1 MEPSLLDPT
10 AIAVNRPAVG
20 NAIQRALPGTPRLIV
35 HGAATLLAVACLS
48 TAASTARAAPP
59 PPAGSTEDNGL
70 AEIVV
75 TAEKVRSTVQD
86 TPISVTAVSAAQ
98 LTAAGIT
105 SVEQIAHDVPGLS
118 MRSAGPGLTEYEAR
132 GLASN
137 GGAAPT
143 VGFYLDEIPL
153 SPPALSQSGKVV
165 IDPSLYDLERV
176 EVLRGPQGTLYGS
189 SSMGGTVKVV
199 TAQPKLN
206 LFEGSVQATLSDTA
220 GGGGNWSGNAMLN
233 LPFGDMFALRVVGG
247 DLYRSGWID
256 QVNLGTAGFP
266 VTLGQTTFGNLG
278 AVTPVSVIKNAN
290 DERLWGGRATLLFKP
305 SDDLSITAMV
315 FNQKMALGGYDL
327 LDSQPTSPQPGPI
340 YTAHYNAFPFRE
352 GVHDD
357 ITIYGLT
364 VNANLGFADLTSAT
378 SYFDRLGWQTQ
389 DASESIYW
397 TNGGGTPFVP
407 VPYSERDP
415 SRQFTQELRLTS
427 RNDGALHWVAGA
439 FYSRLN
445 STWEEI
451 SNNAALTPGYQ
462 PPPAAQP
469 TAQQVF
475 DTGSFFTSWNP
486 YSVSQI
492 ALFADGSYKI
502 TDHWKV
508 AAGLRWYKYS
518 SRQDEIS
525 WGFDGPNPDR
535 TTAFANATTTRAGD
549 RGYNP
554 RVNVSWEPTKDLN
567 LYATAARGFR
577 PGGANQILPPPT
589 SPPFCAIAGPLSF
602 GPDSAW
608 NYEVGEKARLFDNW
622 LTINSDVYYIKWHG
636 VQQVFTLLCGYQFY
650 NNAGDARAFGPELE
664 VNAKLAEEWTVSLSA
679 AYTDSK
685 ITSPSADYLKYL
697 TTQAVV
703 SPGPSTNTYCQTAAG
718 CTAPILNV
726 AKDTASISLV
736 YSTNVASD
744 YKLTA
749 RLSDSFTGTSTDVA
763 YYYGYQLPSYN
774 IANARLTLAHADW
787 SAHLFV
793 DNLTNKQALISSN
806 NTSFQFNIPQ
816 LVRYSTNQPR
826 TVGAQLNYRF

>member
-1 MEPSLLDPT
+1 MEPSALDRTVHTVAHP
-10 AIAVNRPAVG
+10 NVG
-20 NAIQRALPGTPRLIV
+20 NAIHRALHGAPRLV
-35 HGAATLLAVACLS
+35 ARSAATLVAAACLS
-48 TAASTARAAPP
+48 AALSAAQAAPP
-59 PPAGSTEDNGL
+59 AAGSTEDNGL

-75 TAEKVRSTVQD
+75 TAEKVRSTVLD
-86 TPISVTAVSAAQ
+86 TPISLTAVSAAQ

-206 LFEGSVQATLSDTA
+206 LFEGSVQATVSDTT

-233 LPFGDMFALRVVGG
+233 LPIGDMLAVRIVGG

-266 VTLGQTTFGNLG
+266 VTLGVPTFGNLG

-290 DERLWGGRATLLFKP
+290 DERLWGGRATVLFKP

-340 YTAHYNAFPFRE
+340 YKAHYSAFPFRE

-364 VNANLGFADLTSAT
+364 VNANVGFADLTSAT

-475 DTGSFFTSWNP
+475 ETGSFFTSWNP
-486 YSVSQI
+486 YSVSQV

-525 WGFDGPNPDR
+525 WGFDGPNPDK

-549 RGYNP
+549 RGP
-554 RVNVSWEPTKDLN
+554 RLPAGRRQPDPAAADVAAVLR
-567 LYATAARGFR
+567 ARGPAVVRAGQRLELRGRREGAAVRQLADRQQRLLLHQVARRAAGVHAALRLPVLQQRGRRARLR
-577 PGGANQILPPPT
+577 PGARGQREARRGMDGVAERRLHGLEDHEPERGLPEVPDD
-589 SPPFCAIAGPLSF
+589 AGGRVAGPVDEHLL
-602 GPDSAW
+602 PDRGRLHGADP
-608 NYEVGEKARLFDNW
+608 ERREGHGEHLARLFDGRRVG
-622 LTINSDVYYIKWHG
+622 LQADRAALRQLHG
-636 VQQVFTLLCGYQFY
+636 HVDGRCLLLRLPAPVLQHRQRP
-650 NNAGDARAFGPELE
+650 ADARA
-664 VNAKLAEEWTVSLSA
+664 
-679 AYTDSK
+679 
-685 ITSPSADYLKYL
+685 
-697 TTQAVV
+697 Q
-703 SPGPSTNTYCQTAAG
+703 
-718 CTAPILNV
+718 
-726 AKDTASISLV
+726 
-736 YSTNVASD
+736 
-744 YKLTA
+744 
-749 RLSDSFTGTSTDVA
+749 RL
-763 YYYGYQLPSYN
+763 
-774 IANARLTLAHADW
+774 
-787 SAHLFV
+787 
-793 DNLTNKQALISSN
+793 
-806 NTSFQFNIPQ
+806 
-816 LVRYSTNQPR
+816 
-826 TVGAQLNYRF
+826 VGAPVRRQPDEQAGADQLQQHELPVQHPAARALLDQPAAHRRRAAELPLLSLPPPAPRGAGGFPGRPAVH